1 MPWGRS
7 RRGFPPKTIHL
18 VVGKLFTPV
27 FELIANLALR
37 AITNKLDLAL
47 IPTGTNLNSPVS
59 VSGITRQCPIYLR
72 SRCAARHFL
81 PAVRSA
87 VFLFGVEAS
96 CSLNAG
102 DTHVQV
108 VLVVRHAGSLG
119 DGIAW
124 GLAGSGDR
132 AIRRRTE
139 SILRVAKIS
148 FLEAVVHR
156 ILGIFIDTLQVRFP
170 ITFGLKLFDFVG
182 LARGHS
188 TGILDIFDRLA
199 ILATGAVLAPTGRT
213 RGVTLSPILNALFV
227 PGLALLPVIL
237 AGLDDSAHN
246 ARNRHQVPIHC
257 LDHVILAKSDT
268 IIPLF
273 AVPRG
278 KQEGTVL
285 ALHIVNCRVELALGF
300 QAGGFPLALRPL
312 NVFKQAVIAHN
323 SSLNPAK

>member
-1 MPWGRS
+1 MG
-7 RRGFPPKTIHL
+7 
-18 VVGKLFTPV
+18 
-27 FELIANLALR
+27 
-37 AITNKLDLAL
+37 
-47 IPTGTNLNSPVS
+47 
-59 VSGITRQCPIYLR
+59 
-72 SRCAARHFL
+72 
-81 PAVRSA
+81 
-87 VFLFGVEAS
+87 VFLVI
-96 CSLNAG
+96 
-102 DTHVQV
+102 
-108 VLVVRHAGSLG
+108 RHAGSLG
-119 DGIAW
+119 DGIVW
-124 GLAGSGDR
+124 GLADSGDR
-132 AIRRRTE
+132 AIRCRAE
-139 SILRVAKIS
+139 SVLRVATIPL
-148 FLEAVVHR
+148 LEAVIHR
-156 ILGIFIDTLQVRFP
+156 ILGILIDAFQVRFP
-170 ITFGLKLFDFVG
+170 ITFGLKLFDLVG
-182 LARGHS
+182 LAIANGV
-188 TGILDIFDRLA
+188 LDLVNRL
-199 ILATGAVLAPTGRT
+199 AVLAAGTMLATTSGT
-213 RGVTLSPILNALFV
+213 RGVTLCPVLDALLV